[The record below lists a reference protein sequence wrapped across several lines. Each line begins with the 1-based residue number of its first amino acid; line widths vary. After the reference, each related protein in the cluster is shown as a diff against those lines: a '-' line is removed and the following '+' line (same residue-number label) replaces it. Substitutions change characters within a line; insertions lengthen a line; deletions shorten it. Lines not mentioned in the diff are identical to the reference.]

1 MNNNDSFNN
10 QGGYNQ
16 PPVQGNMGYNMQP
29 MYNQGMG
36 MQQTGNGP
44 VNMQGYNQPM
54 MNNMGG
60 NVPPYGMGSIT
71 FNRSNSIFGCALVFK
86 VFIDGQEVGAI
97 KRGKTVIFDVPY
109 GNHQLMLKSGLA
121 KVESMIQVGDN
132 SKHFVFNCSVKMG
145 FIQGGIKLELVNCHN

>member
-1 MNNNDSFNN
+1 
-10 QGGYNQ
+10 
-16 PPVQGNMGYNMQP
+16 
-29 MYNQGMG
+29 
-36 MQQTGNGP
+36 
-44 VNMQGYNQPM
+44 
-54 MNNMGG
+54 
-60 NVPPYGMGSIT
+60 MGSIT

-86 VFIDGQEVGAI
+86 VFIDGNEVGSI
-97 KRGKTVIFDVPY
+97 KRGKTVTFDVPY